1 MAVLKIILRSGRCIS
16 VANAGLARQC
26 STFHGLRSYTP
37 YSAPSTSVLT
47 RYYSADTAT
56 RPASAN
62 RRGPD
67 RILPANKVSGTMPD
81 TPVEIRFSDL
91 DPECRADPVSVWTTL
106 QNTVARCPDRI
117 ALTVMRNNEQQ
128 TWTYKEYEDD
138 IRSAA
143 KAFIKLGLKRFHGVG
158 LLGFNAPEW
167 HISCV
172 ACIVAGGLSAGI
184 YTTNSVD
191 ATRYVAEHSRAN
203 IMVVEDEEQ
212 LAKIESVYDRL
223 PELQTVI
230 QYTGYP
236 RSPGVLSWQKVIE
249 IGRSL
254 PDSVLQERLDQ
265 QAVNQ
270 PCALIYTSGTT
281 GNPKGVMLTADNITW
296 TVRQARN
303 IYNWRLDA
311 ESMVSYLP
319 LSHVAGMF
327 IDIFLSIYGGAT
339 VHFADKMALQGTLL
353 KTLVE
358 AKPTLFFGVP
368 RVYEKIQEKMMEV
381 GKQNK
386 GLKKSAAEWAKAS
399 CLAHHEAVLEGK
411 SGGGVSYS
419 IANKTIMK
427 AVKKKL
433 GFENTTGWYSS
444 AAPLSEDVFKY
455 FLSLDMP
462 IEELLGSSETSGPQT
477 ASYPGAMR
485 LGMVGK
491 CYPSWEIKIDK
502 PDEHGIGEIC
512 TRGRNCCVGYL
523 WDEKKTTELI
533 DSEGWVHSGDLGR
546 FDEYDFLR
554 VGGRS
559 KEIIVTAGG
568 ENVAPIPIEDNI
580 KAEMKEILS
589 NVMVVGDKRKHLA
602 AIVTL
607 RTQMD
612 KMNQPTDLLHPD
624 VKEWAEENG
633 SEAET
638 VTELLE
644 EDNEDVRLD
653 ILEGIQRVN
662 RRAISSAQ
670 KVHKFMIAPADFS
683 LAGGEL
689 TPTMK
694 MKRHFIEDKYEKKI
708 NEMYEHETQSSMW

>member
-1 MAVLKIILRSGRCIS
+1 MAVLKLILRSGKCIS
-16 VANAGLARQC
+16 VANSGLARHC
-26 STFHGLRSYTP
+26 AAFHGLHNYSNQHNINAAIP
-37 YSAPSTSVLT
+37 Y
-47 RYYSADTAT
+47 RYYSADAARNT
-56 RPASAN
+56 AN
-62 RRGPD
+62 RKRGPD
-67 RILPANKVSGTMPD
+67 RILPANKVCGTMPD
-81 TPVEIRFSDL
+81 TTVEIRFSDL
-91 DPECRADPVSVWTTL
+91 HPECQKDPISVWTMLQDTL
-106 QNTVARCPDRI
+106 KRCPDRT
-117 ALTVMRNNEQQ
+117 ALSVMRNNELQ
-128 TWTYKEYEDD
+128 TWTFKEYEED

-143 KAFIKLGLKRFHGVG
+143 KAFIKLGLKRYHGVA

-172 ACIVAGGLSAGI
+172 AGIVAGGLSAGI

-212 LAKIESVYDRL
+212 LAKIEAVYDRL

-236 RSPGVLSWQKVIE
+236 RSPGVLSWQKVME

-254 PDSVLQERLDQ
+254 PDSILTERLEA

-281 GNPKGVMLTADNITW
+281 GNPKGVMLSHDNITW
-296 TVRQARN
+296 TVRQSKLL
-303 IYNWRLDA
+303 YGWRLDA

-327 IDIFLSIYGGAT
+327 IDIFLAIYGGAT
-339 VHFADKMALQGTLL
+339 VNFADKLALQGTLL

-381 GKQNK
+381 AKQNT
-386 GLKKSAAEWAKAS
+386 GVKKSVAEWAKAS
-399 CLAHHEAVLEGK
+399 CSAHHEAVMAGQ
-411 SGGGVSYS
+411 SGSSLSYT
-419 IANKTIMK
+419 IASNTVMK

-433 GFENTTGWYSS
+433 GFERTTGFYSS
-444 AAPLSEDVFKY
+444 AAPLSEDVFRY
-455 FLSLDMP
+455 FCSLDMP
-462 IEELLGSSETSGPQT
+462 IQELLGSSETSGPQT
-477 ASYPGAMR
+477 ASYPGHMR
-485 LGMVGK
+485 VAMVGK

-512 TRGRNCCVGYL
+512 TRGRNCCIGYL
-523 WDEKKTTELI
+523 WDEQKTTELI
-533 DSEGWVHSGDLGR
+533 DSEGWVHSGDLGT
-546 FDEYDFLR
+546 FDSDGFLK

-568 ENVAPIPIEDNI
+568 ENVAPIPIEDAI
-580 KAEMKEILS
+580 KAEMKEIIS

-612 KMNQPTDLLHPD
+612 EKNQPTDLLHPD
-624 VKEWAEENG
+624 VKEWVEENG
-633 SEAET
+633 SEATT

-653 ILEGIQRVN
+653 VLEGIQKVN
-662 RRAISSAQ
+662 RRAISNAQ
-670 KVHKFMIAPADFS
+670 KVHKFMIAPSDFS

-694 MKRHFIEDKYEKKI
+694 MKRHFIEDKYKKKI
-708 NEMYEHETQSSMW
+708 DEMYEHETQSSMW

>member
-1 MAVLKIILRSGRCIS
+1 M
-16 VANAGLARQC
+16 ANAGVARHC
-26 STFHGLRSYTP
+26 SAFHGLQNYNPYTP
-37 YSAPSTSVLT
+37 SPVS
-47 RYYSADTAT
+47 RYYSADSAA
-56 RPASAN
+56 RPSAN
-62 RRGPD
+62 RKRGPD
-67 RILPANKVSGTMPD
+67 RILPANKFSGTMPD
-81 TPVEIRFSDL
+81 TTVEIRFSDFH
-91 DPECRADPVSVWTTL
+91 PECRQDPVSVWTIL
-106 QNTVARCPDRI
+106 QETAKRCPDRI
-117 ALTVMRNNEQQ
+117 ALSVKRNNELQ
-128 TWTYKEYEDD
+128 TWTYKEYESD

-158 LLGFNAPEW
+158 LLGFNSPEW

-212 LAKIESVYDRL
+212 LAKIEAVYDRL

-230 QYTGYP
+230 QYTGHP

-249 IGRSL
+249 IGRAE
-254 PDSVLQERLDQ
+254 PDSVLTERLEQ
-265 QAVNQ
+265 QSVNQ

-281 GNPKGVMLTADNITW
+281 GNPKGVMLSADNITW
-296 TVRQARN
+296 TVRQAKL
-303 IYNWRLDA
+303 IYNWRFDE

-381 GKQNK
+381 AKQNS
-386 GLKKSAAEWAKAS
+386 GLKKSVAEWAKGA
-399 CLAHHEAVLEGK
+399 CTAHHEAVMAGQA
-411 SGGGVSYS
+411 GGGLSYN
-419 IANKTIMK
+419 IAHNTIMK

-433 GFENTTGWYSS
+433 GFENTIGFYSS

-485 LGMVGK
+485 AGMVGK

-512 TRGRNCCVGYL
+512 TRGRNCCIGYL

-533 DSEGWVHSGDLGR
+533 DAEGWVHSGDLGT
-546 FDEYDFLR
+546 YDQDNFLR

-568 ENVAPIPIEDNI
+568 ENVAPIPIEENI
-580 KAEMKEILS
+580 KVEMKEILS

-624 VKEWAEENG
+624 VKAWAEENG

-670 KVHKFMIAPADFS
+670 KVHKFMIAPSDFS

-708 NEMYEHETQSSMW
+708 NQMYEHETQSSMW